1 MAAIGAIG
9 HSPEH
14 LPKQTHVIAAANRRE
29 RDRAAGSR
37 LSLRDW
43 LLLPACLCL
52 VPLLYFPY
60 LFHNL
65 PVAVNV
71 DERTALVIL
80 ERFHHG
86 SLNPQFFMY
95 PTLYYYLTYL
105 WTAAG
110 PANNSVNDLLW
121 GRVLNLGLVGLTA
134 FVSYAFCKRHLAS
147 PAAGWIAAL
156 CVISSPI
163 ITNSGSYLCTDVL
176 LAATT
181 MGSLHYLVAYFA
193 GDGRR
198 SWLPGMLLLGA
209 AVGSKYT
216 AFLLFL
222 AYYLAEWIV
231 SVRRPAPIEAGQRS
245 AYLSRTAV
253 ISLLMAAGGAALL
266 AACLFPVQAAL
277 HFAAGARTNADL
289 GDPAEYLRFFQ
300 HLRRLLGEVA
310 VLCFVMA
317 AAARLSRRVYAGL
330 ARKKPY
336 LGLAIVLLVTLLS
349 TPYSLITPRRF
360 LYDLGALARANI
372 VVASPHA
379 EWGQYLAWLFSH
391 ENGILVALGIVGL
404 GLIAARARA
413 ELIVAGLYLVL
424 YGVVIGSAHIGY
436 PRYLTPVL
444 PLLYCGTGAA
454 LVTLWQWRPPA
465 AGTKSGIG
473 SSLWIRATIVLLAV
487 TVAIQLGVK
496 IARERAL
503 SRGSDAFLASYDLAR
518 HNLSGTDLY
527 AGYAPFAELDA
538 AGVRT
543 RQVSW
548 AALSNGP
555 IGDQMSCADLLLFD
569 TQGARRHGIDASA
582 DKSLILMLD
591 APGGDGQQ
599 VMRRRDCP

>member
-1 MAAIGAIG
+1 
-9 HSPEH
+9 
-14 LPKQTHVIAAANRRE
+14 VI
-29 RDRAAGSR
+29 
-37 LSLRDW
+37 
-43 LLLPACLCL
+43 
-52 VPLLYFPY
+52 VPLLYFPA

-65 PVAVNV
+65 PVAANV

-80 ERFHHG
+80 ERFHNG
-86 SLNPQFFMY
+86 SLNPHFFMY

-105 WTAAG
+105 WSAAFAAAAPG
-110 PANNSVNDLLW
+110 SDPGNDLVNDLLW
-121 GRVLNLGLVGLTA
+121 GRALNLGLVGLTA
-134 FVSYAFCKRHLAS
+134 FLAYAFCKRHLAS
-147 PAAGWIAAL
+147 SAAGWIAAL

-181 MGSLHYLVAYFA
+181 MGSLYYLVAYFA
-193 GDGRR
+193 GGGTR
-198 SWLPGMLLLGA
+198 SWLLGMLLLGA

-216 AFLLFL
+216 AFLLFIT
-222 AYYLAEWIV
+222 YYLAELIV
-231 SVRRPAPIEAGQRS
+231 SMRS
-245 AYLSRTAV
+245 RHAKAAAEDAYLSRTV
-253 ISLLMAAGGAALL
+253 LISLLMAAGAAALL
-266 AACLFPVQAAL
+266 AACFFPVSAAL
-277 HFAAGARTNADL
+277 RFAAGTRTNADL
-289 GDPAEYLRFFQ
+289 RDPAEYLRFFE

-310 VLCFVMA
+310 VLCFAMA
-317 AAARLSRRVYAGL
+317 AAVRLSRIVYAGL

-336 LGLAIVLLVTLLS
+336 LGLAIVLLVTCLS

-379 EWGQYLAWLFSH
+379 EWGQYLAWLFSN

-413 ELIVAGLYLVL
+413 ELIVAVLYLVL

-444 PLLYCGTGAA
+444 PLLYCGTGVAF
-454 LVTLWQWRPPA
+454 VMLWQWRTPWS
-465 AGTKSGIG
+465 GTSGRV
-473 SSLWIRATIVLLAV
+473 WIRAPILLLA
-487 TVAIQLGVK
+487 AAISIQLGLK
-496 IARERAL
+496 IARDRVL
-503 SRGSDAFLASYDLAR
+503 SRSSDAFLTSYDLAR
-518 HNLSGTDLY
+518 HNLAGTDLY

-548 AALSNGP
+548 AALSHGS

-569 TQGARRHGIDASA
+569 TQGARRHGIDAAA